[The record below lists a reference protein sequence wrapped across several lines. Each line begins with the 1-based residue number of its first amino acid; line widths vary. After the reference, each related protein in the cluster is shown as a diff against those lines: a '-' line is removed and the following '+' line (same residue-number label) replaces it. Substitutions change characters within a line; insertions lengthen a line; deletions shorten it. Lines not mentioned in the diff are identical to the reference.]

1 MRNGSRF
8 PARSFRLSRSFVA
21 LMGCALL
28 LAISA
33 RASDLPERWQWK
45 ASSSSTEN
53 PSMTPAMGIDGDP
66 KTRWGGPFSA
76 GHWYQLDLARVAA
89 VGGVLIRWEGGFPT
103 RYFVRYS
110 TDGQQW
116 RDAVQVTGGVGGV
129 EYILFPTVQARY
141 LRIAAPERTADWGVS
156 IAELEPVTHAP
167 VIRGLAGDGDPAALW
182 AGSAL
187 GMPMSARSIDIELG
201 RTLPLAGLDVNWKHA
216 PRSARLEGRTVEG
229 EWVLLGDEPDTG
241 GMSSYLASAREH
253 RVDALRLIVQPGD
266 GAPIISGL
274 QLLGPHR
281 LMTPL
286 RRYEVA
292 ASRRHADLFPA
303 SLHQQQVYWTAVG
316 IPAGQQKSVFDE
328 FGNIEAFKGAPLVQP
343 LWRDRNGRTAAAFTR
358 ELRHELREGW
368 MPMPSVQWQPQAG
381 LTLRSEAMAIAQD
394 GAPVTLVRY
403 RLSNT
408 GSRAVSGRFSLITR
422 PMQISPPWQNGGLS
436 PLHAVTA
443 STDGVRVNGRRLF
456 DALTPASRAGAAAFG
471 THGEGEIT
479 AHVAEGTVPA
489 THSATDAAGLAAA
502 LLDYGIDLEP
512 GEHRDIVIAFALGAT
527 RIDTQQSTWPDAPT
541 LDRRALLREGENAG
555 QAFDRWADLTARQW
569 QQRVGR
575 MGLSLPDESLV
586 DMLRA
591 QAAYMLINQSGHAM
605 QPGPR
610 NYNRSFIRD
619 GAATAAILLRMG
631 MNQTARDYLRWYAD
645 HAVHENG
652 LVSPILNDDGSVN
665 TGFGSDL
672 EHDSQGQFIWLV
684 AEIARLDGGAQSVRQ
699 HQGQV
704 KRALRFLQELR
715 ERTMKPGYLA
725 EREASLRFHG
735 IIAPSISHEGYPVP
749 THSYWDDYWALKG
762 WHDGAWLA
770 AQWGDDD
777 TARWAREQY
786 AALRE
791 SVAASL
797 QATMRWKGIDFIP
810 ASADLGESD
819 PTSVSI
825 GLDPTGQQAVL
836 PQQALEHTFARYLAD
851 VRKRDQPGALYA
863 YTPYEMRNVL
873 TYVHLDQ
880 PAEANELLMNLLR
893 HRRPAEWQVIAEVVY
908 SDLRHAIYLGDMPHT
923 WIGAEY
929 ARAIFGMLM
938 SEGDDHL
945 SLLPGT
951 PDSWVAG
958 PGLAIEGLPTAY
970 GRLILKARRE
980 GDTLRVQLGQGL
992 HDDAPIRLY
1001 WPGRTKPRQ
1010 VEVDGRPA
1018 QAFDT
1023 EGIHLA
1029 RPFREIVARW

>member
-1 MRNGSRF
+1 M
-8 PARSFRLSRSFVA
+8 
-21 LMGCALL
+21 M
-28 LAISA
+28 
-33 RASDLPERWQWK
+33 
-45 ASSSSTEN
+45 
-53 PSMTPAMGIDGDP
+53 PAMGIDGDP

-76 GHWYQLDLARVAA
+76 GHWYQVDLGRESSI
-89 VGGVLIRWEGGFPT
+89 GGVLIRWDGGFPT
-103 RYFVRYS
+103 RYSVRYS
-110 TDGQQW
+110 NDGKQW
-116 RDAVQVTGGVGGV
+116 RDAMKVTGGVGGV
-129 EYILFPTVQARY
+129 EYILFPSVQARF
-141 LRIAAPERTADWGVS
+141 LRIAAPDRTADWGVS
-156 IAELEPVTHAP
+156 IAEFEPVMHAP
-167 VIRGLAGDGDPAALW
+167 DIRGLAGQDDPATLW
-182 AGSAL
+182 TGDAP
-187 GMPMSARSIDIELG
+187 GMRMSGRTVDIELG
-201 RTLPLAGLDVNWKHA
+201 RALPVAGLEVKWKQA
-216 PRSARLEGRTVEG
+216 PHSARLEGRTGQG
-229 EWVLLGDEPDTG
+229 EWILLGEEPEVG
-241 GMSSYLASAREH
+241 GAVSYLASTREH
-253 RVDALRLIVQPGD
+253 TVDALRVRVQPGD
-266 GAPIISGL
+266 SAPEIAGL
-274 QLLGPHR
+274 ELLGPQR
-281 LMTPL
+281 VMTPL

-292 ASRRHADLFPA
+292 ALRRNADLFPA
-303 SLHQQQVYWTAVG
+303 SLHQQQVYWTTVG

-343 LWRDRNGRTAAAFTR
+343 IWRAHDGRTAAAFKA
-358 ELRHELREGW
+358 ELRHALREGW
-368 MPMPSVQWQPQAG
+368 MPMPSVQWQPQDG
-381 LTLRSEAMAIAQD
+381 LELRSDAMAIEQG

-403 RLSNT
+403 RLTNT
-408 GSRAVSGRFSLITR
+408 GSRPASGRLALVTR

-436 PLHAVTA
+436 GLHSVTA
-443 STDGVRVNGRRLF
+443 SPDSVRVNGRRLF

-471 THGEGEIT
+471 AHGEGEIT
-479 AHVAEGTVPA
+479 AHAAAGTVPS
-489 THSATDAAGLAAA
+489 TRTATDDAGLAAGI
-502 LLDYGIDLEP
+502 LDYDIDLQP
-512 GEHRDIVIAFALGAT
+512 GQHRDIVIAFALGT
-527 RIDTQQSTWPDAPT
+527 SRIDTGQTRWPDAPA
-541 LDRRALLREGENAG
+541 LDRRALLGNDQDAG
-555 QAFDRWADLTARQW
+555 KAFDRWAELTAQQW

-575 MGLSLPDESLV
+575 IGLSLPDGSLV

-631 MNQTARDYLRWYAD
+631 MSATARDYLRWYAG

-672 EHDSQGQFIWLV
+672 EYDSQGQFIWLV
-684 AEIARLDGGAQSVRQ
+684 AEIARLDGGAGSVRQ
-699 HQGQV
+699 HQDHV

-715 ERTMKPGYLA
+715 ERTMAPGYLA
-725 EREASLRFHG
+725 EREVPERFHG

-770 AQWGDDD
+770 EQWGDHE

-786 AALRE
+786 AALRT
-791 SVAASL
+791 SVSASL

-825 GLDPTGQQAVL
+825 GLDPAGQQSVM
-836 PQQALEHTFARYLAD
+836 PRDALERTFARYLSD
-851 VRKRDQPGALYA
+851 VRKRDQPDALYA

-880 PAEANELLMNLLR
+880 PAEANELLTNLLR
-893 HRRPAEWQVIAEVVY
+893 HRRPAEWQVLAEVVY

-938 SEGDDHL
+938 FEGDDHL

-951 PDSWVAG
+951 PPTWVAG
-958 PGLAIEGLPTAY
+958 PGLSIDGLPTAY
-970 GRLILKARRE
+970 GHLTLQARRE
-980 GDTLRVQLGQGL
+980 GDILRVRLGDGL
-992 HDDAPIRLY
+992 RADVPIRLH
-1001 WPGRTKPRQ
+1001 WPGRTKPAR
-1010 VEVDGRPA
+1010 VEVDGRA
-1018 QAFDT
+1018 VQDFDAD
-1023 EGIHLA
+1023 GIRL
-1029 RPFREIVARW
+1029 RQPFKEVVAYW

>member
-1 MRNGSRF
+1 MPVHRSRLSVLSPARAAAWLLCLAAVPALAHAADL
-8 PARSFRLSRSFVA
+8 PARST
-21 LMGCALL
+21 
-28 LAISA
+28 
-33 RASDLPERWQWK
+33 WK

-53 PSMTPAMGIDGDP
+53 PSMMPVMGIDGDP

-76 GHWYQLDLARVAA
+76 GHWYQVDLGRSST
-89 VGGVLIRWEGGFPT
+89 VGGVLIQWEGGFPT

-110 TDGQQW
+110 TDGKTW
-116 RDAVQVTGGVGGV
+116 RDAARVTGGVGGV
-129 EYILFPTVQARY
+129 EYIMFPAVQARY
-141 LRIAAPERTADWGVS
+141 LRLAAPDRTADWGVS
-156 IAELEPVTHAP
+156 VAEFEPVPRAP
-167 VIRGLAGDGDPAALW
+167 ALQGLAGAGDTDAMWTGQATRALTP
-182 AGSAL
+182 GQPL
-187 GMPMSARSIDIELG
+187 EITLG
-201 RTLPLAGLDVNWKHA
+201 RSLPLAGLEVTWA
-216 PRSARLEGRTVEG
+216 TPPRSARLEGRSG
-229 EWVLLGDEPDTG
+229 GQWVALGADPDVQG
-241 GMSSYLASAREH
+241 QASYLASDRAH
-253 RVDALRLIVQPGD
+253 TVDALRVIVEGD
-266 GAPIISGL
+266 GAAPAIRGL
-274 QLLGPHR
+274 ELLGPQR

-292 ASRRHADLFPA
+292 ASRRHAGLFPS

-328 FGNIEAFKGAPLVQP
+328 YGDIEAFKGAPLVQP
-343 LWRDRNGRTAAAFTR
+343 VWRDGSGRSAAAFNASLT
-358 ELRHELREGW
+358 HALREGW
-368 MPMPSVQWQPQAG
+368 MPMPSVQWSPQPG
-381 LTLRSEAMAIAQD
+381 LTLRSEAFTIEQA
-394 GAPVTLVRY
+394 GAPVTLVRH

-408 GSRAVSGRFSLITR
+408 GQAPVRGTFALITR

-436 PLHAVTA
+436 PLHSIAVEGN
-443 STDGVRVNGRRLF
+443 GVRVNGRRLF
-456 DALTPASRAGAAAFG
+456 ESLTPISQAGAAAFG
-471 THGEGEIT
+471 AHGEGEIT
-479 AHVAEGTVPA
+479 AHAAAGTVPA
-489 THSATDAAGLAAA
+489 TRQAQDEAGLAAA
-502 LLDYGIDLEP
+502 ITNYAVSLKP
-512 GEHRDIVIAFALGAT
+512 GEHRDIVIAFALGSA
-527 RIDTQQSTWPDAPT
+527 RIDTRERQWPDAPA
-541 LDRRALLREGENAG
+541 LDRSALLQSRDAG
-555 QAFDRWADLTARQW
+555 VAFDHLADATAKQW
-569 QQRVGR
+569 QQRVER
-575 MGLSLPDESLV
+575 IGLSLPDESLV

-591 QAAYMLINQSGHAM
+591 QAAYMLINQSGHAL

-631 MNQTARDYLRWYAD
+631 MNDRARDYLRWYAG

-684 AEIARLDGGAQSVRQ
+684 AEIARLDGGAASVRE
-699 HQGQV
+699 HQEQV
-704 KRALRFLQELR
+704 KRAMRFLQELR

-725 EREASLRFHG
+725 EREAPQRFHG

-770 AQWGDDD
+770 EQWGDHD

-791 SVAASL
+791 SVNASL
-797 QATMRWKGIDFIP
+797 RATMRWKAIDFIP

-825 GLDPTGQQAVL
+825 GLDPAGQQEVMPAD
-836 PQQALEHTFARYLAD
+836 ALERTFARYLAD
-851 VRKRDQPGALYA
+851 VRKREQPDALYA

-880 PAEANELLMNLLR
+880 PAEANELLMNFLR
-893 HRRPAEWQVIAEVVY
+893 HRRPAPWQVIAEVVY

-938 SEGDDHL
+938 FEGDDRL

-951 PDSWVAG
+951 PPSWVAG
-958 PGLAIEGLPTAY
+958 PGLSIDGLPTAY
-970 GRLILKARRE
+970 GRLALKARRE
-980 GDTLRVQLGQGL
+980 GDTLRIRLGEGL
-992 HDDAPIRLY
+992 RADAPIRLY
-1001 WPGRTKPRQ
+1001 WPGRVKPRQ
-1010 VEVDGRPA
+1010 VMVDGA
-1018 QAFDT
+1018 AVTSFDAD
-1023 EGIHLA
+1023 GLQLA
-1029 RPFREIVARW
+1029 RPFKEVIAQY